1 MREPLNTN
9 SQSTIVTSSNGE
21 ISLYKSIRWIII
33 TIFTIIYTLLM
44 INVGIMSAATRT
56 IKSSLNL
63 NNETFGLLSSLNST
77 GRIIGTFLFMGI
89 INFFNRKY
97 IVLIPLY
104 INSIS
109 VIAFTLSDVHIILY
123 ITRMLN
129 GVCQVFGF
137 IYFPMWIDQFGIQ
150 KRKTFMLT
158 LIQLASPLGMVTGYA
173 MNIYLGSENWR
184 KGFWYEA
191 IGEIIFLSLVLFV
204 PGKYFSRHLFFKCHF
219 DGFERLENGQSRV
232 ASIFYTPQ
240 KDPKEKAHSGSV
252 GKNLLLILQNKIFI
266 FSVLYKAMSQ
276 IICVGLGVWL
286 TDYLEN
292 QLHVESK
299 FLKFNT
305 YVFVIVVGPMIGM
318 SFGGFCGSLTGGY
331 EKKRS
336 VLLIC
341 VFHFISAIISLCVVF
356 VDNIY
361 FFNAIMVVFFIF
373 NCAVVPVLT
382 GLILWSMPK
391 HLKGLGNGISSLVST
406 FLGKFPAPL
415 IYGILQERYGSYY
428 NKIGMF
434 GLLSTSLLGVLFL
447 VLTVIYRYR
456 MDDEEKGKGLFEKK
470 NELKETN
477 KLEEAARNSI
487 NHEALATVFNGSNIS
502 EAIEINE
509 NYYYNNKE
517 EGYAINDVSEEM
529 EHKEI

>member
-158 LIQLASPLGMVTGYA
+158 LIQLASPLGMVTGYS
-173 MNIYLGSENWR
+173 MNIYL
-184 KGFWYEA
+184 
-191 IGEIIFLSLVLFV
+191 
-204 PGKYFSRHLFFKCHF
+204 
-219 DGFERLENGQSRV
+219 
-232 ASIFYTPQ
+232 
-240 KDPKEKAHSGSV
+240 
-252 GKNLLLILQNKIFI
+252 
-266 FSVLYKAMSQ
+266 
-276 IICVGLGVWL
+276 
-286 TDYLEN
+286 
-292 QLHVESK
+292 
-299 FLKFNT
+299 
-305 YVFVIVVGPMIGM
+305 
-318 SFGGFCGSLTGGY
+318 
-331 EKKRS
+331 
-336 VLLIC
+336 
-341 VFHFISAIISLCVVF
+341 
-356 VDNIY
+356 
-361 FFNAIMVVFFIF
+361 
-373 NCAVVPVLT
+373 
-382 GLILWSMPK
+382 
-391 HLKGLGNGISSLVST
+391 
-406 FLGKFPAPL
+406 
-415 IYGILQERYGSYY
+415 
-428 NKIGMF
+428 
-434 GLLSTSLLGVLFL
+434 
-447 VLTVIYRYR
+447 
-456 MDDEEKGKGLFEKK
+456 
-470 NELKETN
+470 
-477 KLEEAARNSI
+477 
-487 NHEALATVFNGSNIS
+487 
-502 EAIEINE
+502 
-509 NYYYNNKE
+509 
-517 EGYAINDVSEEM
+517 
-529 EHKEI
+529 